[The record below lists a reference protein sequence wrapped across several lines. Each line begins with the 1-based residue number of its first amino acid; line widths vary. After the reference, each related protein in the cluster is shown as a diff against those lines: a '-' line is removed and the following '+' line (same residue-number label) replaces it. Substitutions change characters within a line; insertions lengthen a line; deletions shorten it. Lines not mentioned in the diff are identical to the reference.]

1 MDLPSR
7 EDISLYW
14 SEINKSGDPFWDALL
29 GFCRQVVWDS
39 NKELLAKKVPSF
51 TPPLLRIHISFT
63 LRQKHLFH
71 YPELLIFDFGITG
84 KEGQE
89 LFQILGKST
98 YKKLQEQIT
107 H

>member
-14 SEINKSGDPFWDALL
+14 SEINKSGDSFWDGLP
-29 GFCRQVVWDS
+29 GFYTQIVWDG
-39 NKELLAKKVPSF
+39 NKELLAKKVLSF
-51 TPPLLRIHISFT
+51 TPPRPHTWISFR

-71 YPELLIFDFGITG
+71 YLVLLIFDFEITG